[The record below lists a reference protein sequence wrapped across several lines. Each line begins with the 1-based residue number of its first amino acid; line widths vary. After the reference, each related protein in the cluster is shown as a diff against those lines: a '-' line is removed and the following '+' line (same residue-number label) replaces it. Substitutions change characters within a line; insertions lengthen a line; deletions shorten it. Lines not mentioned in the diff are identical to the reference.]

1 MSRDLS
7 PTAKQRIL
15 NVNDSEAGR
24 YATSRILTR
33 AGFEVLEATN
43 GMDALALTAQRPDL
57 VLLDVNLPDMSG
69 FEVCK
74 RIKTNP
80 NLASVPV
87 VHLSATCVA
96 SEQQMLGLEGGAD
109 GYLVQPVD
117 ATVLV
122 ATVRAFLRLT
132 AAEAALRTSEDRYRD
147 LVENSSDMVCT
158 HDLGG
163 NLLWVNRT
171 AEHITGHSRDALL
184 GMNLSDLMTDGS
196 RAGFPAYLA
205 EIQARGAA
213 RGVMRL
219 RSATGEARWLEF
231 NNTLR
236 TEGVPVPVVRGMA
249 QDVTER
255 KKAEEEVR
263 RQLDE
268 LRRWQAVMLDREDR
282 NAELKREVNGL
293 LLRLGEPIR
302 YPSQAQGGSAAT

>member
-1 MSRDLS
+1 MSGDAS
-7 PTAKQRIL
+7 PPVKQRIL

-24 YATSRILTR
+24 YATSRILAR
-33 AGFEVLEATN
+33 AGFEVLEAIN
-43 GMDALALTAQRPDL
+43 GTDALALAAQRPDL
-57 VLLDVNLPDMSG
+57 VLLDVNLPDLSG

-80 NLASVPV
+80 NLASMPV

-132 AAEAALRTSEDRYRD
+132 AAETALRTSEDRYRD
-147 LVENSSDMVCT
+147 LVENSSDLICT
-158 HDLGG
+158 HDLQGR
-163 NLLWVNRT
+163 LLWVNRA
-171 AEHITGHSRDALL
+171 AERNTGYTREALL
-184 GMNLSDLMTDGS
+184 GMNLVDLLTRGS
-196 RAGFPAYLA
+196 REGFPAYLA
-205 EIQARGAA
+205 ELREKGAA
-213 RGVMRL
+213 RGVMRM
-219 RSATGEARWLEF
+219 RTATGETRWWQF
-231 NNTLR
+231 DNTLR
-236 TEGVPVPVVRGMA
+236 TEGVAVPVVRGIA

-255 KKAEEEVR
+255 RKAEEEVR

-268 LRRWQAVMLDREDR
+268 LRRWQVVMLDREDR

-302 YPSQAQGGSAAT
+302 YPSQAVGGSAAT